1 MSYHCPHC
9 QGVLYDRRRK
19 RCGFC
24 GAEVP
29 TELLFTP
36 AELEHLQREEVDSDE
51 RQRQQRAKEA
61 AEAEALARAQSG
73 GVDTFFIPDS

>member
-1 MSYHCPHC
+1 M
-9 QGVLYDRRRK
+9 
-19 RCGFC
+19 
-24 GAEVP
+24 
-29 TELLFTP
+29 ELLFTS

-51 RQRQQRAKEA
+51 RRRQQQAKEA